1 MKKINCFSLICLSIV
16 MMACGNQSLNIQSQI
31 ANENMDN
38 WKVVL
43 EEKMPL
49 IGHRNWIV
57 VTDMAYPLQT
67 DPGIITVF
75 APEPYEQVLA
85 KVNGMI
91 KKAPHVF
98 AHVYLDNEQ
107 LALSEKLVTGWDAY
121 REQLGKVLD
130 LQKVTY
136 KPHEELIL
144 TLDKVSKLYQVIII
158 KTNLTIPYTSTFFE
172 LDCDYWDAERE
183 AAIRK

>member
-31 ANENMDN
+31 ANENMNN

-91 KKAPHVF
+91 KKA
-98 AHVYLDNEQ
+98 L
-107 LALSEKLVTGWDAY
+107 
-121 REQLGKVLD
+121 
-130 LQKVTY
+130 
-136 KPHEELIL
+136 
-144 TLDKVSKLYQVIII
+144 
-158 KTNLTIPYTSTFFE
+158 
-172 LDCDYWDAERE
+172 
-183 AAIRK
+183 